1 MKKHFLICIALVAIM
16 ASCVKEPDIFR
27 RLTPEDAAAIP
38 YRMGEKVTMLNQD
51 GQTLNFVVVS
61 DTTGIA
67 YNYEENFYR
76 PQTRVIIPTNPD
88 FYMRE
93 VVLQESSGTTI
104 LRCKVGYDKVINLS
118 LETHPEGSWN
128 GYWQPL
134 AGGTLGLNQLSTQTV
149 TIDGT
154 VYDKVYYEEHTIET
168 DSIDIPYYCYYSEE
182 YGLIAMKYG
191 DNSLQRI
198 P

>member
-27 RLTPEDAAAIP
+27 RLTPEDAVAIP
-38 YRMGEKVTMLNQD
+38 YRMGEKVKMLDQD

-76 PQTRVIIPTNPD
+76 PQTRVIVPTNPD

-104 LRCKVGYDKVINLS
+104 LRCKVGYDKVIKVS

-154 VYDKVYYEEHTIET
+154 VYDNVYYEEHTIET